1 MYMVDRN
8 IIANLNNNLELQIDE
23 CEWIQCVDPPLPAG
37 MNLKNDFDGIT
48 PYEFG
53 QNATYTCASQDMYF
67 EEDKN
72 MESFTVECLI
82 GGRWIYPNPSP
93 KCVQSK
99 GRSQFEINFVSMCL

>member
-1 MYMVDRN
+1 
-8 IIANLNNNLELQIDE
+8 
-23 CEWIQCVDPPLPAG
+23 

-53 QNATYTCASQDMYF
+53 KNATYACASQDMYF

-82 GGRWIYPNPSP
+82 GGRWILPNPSP
-93 KCVQSK
+93 KCVKSK
-99 GRSQFEINFVSMCL
+99 RGIII